1 MDGLCQKDRCPN
13 MLQSEQLTTSF
24 SELHSLACEI
34 FVLASRADVFPIDWL
49 DLGLFKDSSV
59 PKCRDFHSAKV
70 IELNALVFL
79 CVKGMLFKT
88 SVKGM
93 FC

>member
-49 DLGLFKDSSV
+49 DLGLLRIRLYQNV
-59 PKCRDFHSAKV
+59 V
-70 IELNALVFL
+70 ISIRQ
-79 CVKGMLFKT
+79 K
-88 SVKGM
+88 S
-93 FC
+93 